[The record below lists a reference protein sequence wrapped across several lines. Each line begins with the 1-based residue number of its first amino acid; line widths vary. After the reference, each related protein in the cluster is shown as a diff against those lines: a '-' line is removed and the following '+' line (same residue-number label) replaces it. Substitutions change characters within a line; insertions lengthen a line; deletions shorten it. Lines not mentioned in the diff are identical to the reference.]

1 MVGFELRILL
11 YEKKLGVG
19 GVVTPLLVHALRPHS
34 KFIRCLR
41 FDSDFQQSLKT
52 SSVL

>member
-11 YEKKLGVG
+11 CEKKLGFG
-19 GVVTPLLVHALRPHS
+19 DVVTPLLVHALRPHS
-34 KFIRCLR
+34 KCIRCLC
-41 FDSDFQQSLKT
+41 FDSDFQQGWKT